1 MKVNNTSHRN
11 RLNKT
16 IFQDPNILFSHKKSH
31 KKKQNEITRFNRVNI
46 NVSFNNKHFEK
57 CKDTRIK

>member
-31 KKKQNEITRFNRVNI
+31 KKNRMKLHVSTELILMSHLITNI
-46 NVSFNNKHFEK
+46 SRNVR
-57 CKDTRIK
+57 TQG

>member
-16 IFQDPNILFSHKKSH
+16 IFQDPNILFSKSH
-31 KKKQNEITRFNRVNI
+31 IKKNRMKLHVSTELILMSHLITNI
-46 NVSFNNKHFEK
+46 SRNVR
-57 CKDTRIK
+57 TQG